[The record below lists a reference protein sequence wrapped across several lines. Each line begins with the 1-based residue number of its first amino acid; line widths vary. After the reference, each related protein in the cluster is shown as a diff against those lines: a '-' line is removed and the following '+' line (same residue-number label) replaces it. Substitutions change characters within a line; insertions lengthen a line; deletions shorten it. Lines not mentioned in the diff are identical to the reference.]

1 MHMSNLKSASRIFAL
16 AGLLATSLSLAA
28 QDPARTT
35 AKNADA
41 AISSKWDIFAG
52 FSYLSPKGN
61 LINTTS
67 NGSTITDHARAVNIG
82 AIGSVTR
89 YFNPYVGIQAEGDY
103 HNDNDENVVHDDF
116 SGGSMGLVVRY
127 PWANAVFF
135 AHGLVGGENAGS
147 YYTPNRWGVVLTAG
161 GGMDYPTPLL
171 NHHLAIRLFQAD
183 YQYSHVDFYPVNRGN
198 FNMARLSTGLVYQIG
213 SFAAPTPVT
222 VGCSASPSVIYPGDP
237 VNLTA
242 TAGAVPAKDH
252 VVYAWSGNG
261 VVSNGADAKVETAN
275 LAPGTYTVHCD
286 AKVGKAGKE
295 GLKPS
300 QTASSTTT
308 FTVKTFEPP
317 TLTCQATPETIR
329 PDGTAT
335 VNCTGVSPQNRP
347 LHYSYSAT
355 NGTING
361 NGATATFK
369 ASTDGVAKI
378 ACTVADDKGHSASSD
393 VALTVERPLPPPA
406 TPEQVRLEARL
417 ALHSIF
423 YPTGRPTE
431 KDATGGL
438 VASQQATLRTLAK
451 DFQRYI
457 EIVPAGRLTLTGHSD
472 VRGAAA
478 YNQTLSERRVAGAKQ
493 FLIEH
498 GVPAEKIETS
508 AQGAEVQLTSDQVK
522 QLVAKNPDLSAQE
535 QKRMLGQLTTIVLA
549 QNRRVDITLNNTG
562 QQSVKLYPFSVSDSL
577 TLLNEKGATNTTK
590 RAHAHKAVTKKRR

>member
-1 MHMSNLKSASRIFAL
+1 MNTRYLKSARRIFAL
-16 AGLLATSLSLAA
+16 AGLLAISLSLTAQEPAKTAA
-28 QDPARTT
+28 KT
-35 AKNADA
+35 ADA
-41 AISSKWDIFAG
+41 ASSSKWDIFAG

-67 NGSTITDHARAVNIG
+67 NGTTVTDSARAVNVG

-89 YFNPYVGIQAEGDY
+89 YFSPYVGIQAEGDY

-127 PWANAVFF
+127 PWANAIFF

-161 GGMDYPTPLL
+161 GGMDYPTPLF

-213 SFAAPTPVT
+213 SFATPAAIT

-252 VVYAWSGNG
+252 VVYNWSGNG
-261 VVSNGADAKVETAN
+261 VVGTGADAKVETAN

-286 AKVGKAGKE
+286 AKAGKPGKE
-295 GLKPS
+295 GLKPA
-300 QTASSTTT
+300 QMASSTTT
-308 FTVKTFEPP
+308 FTVKAFEPP
-317 TLTCQATPETIR
+317 TLTCQVTPETIR
-329 PDGTAT
+329 LDGTAT
-335 VNCTGVSPQNRP
+335 VICNGVSPQNRP
-347 LHYSYSAT
+347 LRYSYSAT

-361 NGATATFK
+361 NDTTATFK
-369 ASTDGVAKI
+369 ANADGVAKI
-378 ACTVADDKGHSASSD
+378 TGTVADDKGHSASSD
-393 VALTVERPLPPPA
+393 VAVTVERPLPPPA

-423 YPTGRPTE
+423 FPTGRPTE

-438 VASQQATLRTLAK
+438 VASQQATLLTLAK

-478 YNQTLSERRVAGAKQ
+478 YNQTLSERRVTDAKQ
-493 FLIEH
+493 FLVEH
-498 GVPAEKIETS
+498 GIPAKKIDTHAE
-508 AQGAEVQLTSDQVK
+508 GAEVQLTSDQVK
-522 QLVAKNPDLSAQE
+522 QLVEKNPELNAQE
-535 QKRMLGQLTTIVLA
+535 QKRVLSQLTTIVLA

-562 QQSVKLYPFSVSDSL
+562 QQSVKLYPFNVSDSL
-577 TLLNEKGATNTTK
+577 TLLNEKGATSKTK
-590 RAHAHKAVTKKRR
+590 RAHTHKTTAKKSR